1 MTSTPDLPQPE
12 ADASGPYALLGVQ
25 ADASF
30 EQVQSAKQERLAEVG
45 DDPLA
50 RARIEAAYDAVL
62 MERLKERQQGKV
74 STAARSASAR
84 EQTTTTTKTGA
95 GPSLPALPKLPSL
108 PSLPAAGR
116 LPRLSLP
123 ALSLLQGRDGLVV
136 LGGGAVLL
144 ALLLLVPATS
154 PELLLAL
161 GTLGTIA
168 MLQRRNRRFWPAVGW
183 SFALLVLG
191 LLLGGLLAGALSP
204 VLPLGLPLNPLQV
217 QSLPALLLL
226 IIGGLLIA

>member
-12 ADASGPYALLGVQ
+12 ADAHGPYALLGVQ

-45 DDPLA
+45 EDPLA

-84 EQTTTTTKTGA
+84 EQQTTTPKTGA
-95 GPSLPALPKLPSL
+95 GPSLPSLPRLPSL
-108 PSLPAAGR
+108 PSAGR
-116 LPRLSLP
+116 LPQVGLP
-123 ALSLLQGRDGLVV
+123 SLSLLQGRDALAV

-144 ALLLLVPATS
+144 ALLLLVPAVS
-154 PELLLAL
+154 PELLLSL
-161 GTLGTIA
+161 GTLGAIA

-191 LLLGGLLAGALSP
+191 LVLGGLLTGALSP

-226 IIGGLLIA
+226 VLGALLIA

>member
-84 EQTTTTTKTGA
+84 EQKTTTTKTGA

-226 IIGGLLIA
+226 IIGALLIA

>member
-1 MTSTPDLPQPE
+1 
-12 ADASGPYALLGVQ
+12 
-25 ADASF
+25 
-30 EQVQSAKQERLAEVG
+30 
-45 DDPLA
+45 
-50 RARIEAAYDAVL
+50 

-123 ALSLLQGRDGLVV
+123 AVSLLQGRDGLVV

-226 IIGGLLIA
+226 IIGALLIA

>member
-12 ADASGPYALLGVQ
+12 ADAPGPYALLGVQ

-30 EQVQSAKQERLAEVG
+30 EQVQSAKQGRLAEVG

-84 EQTTTTTKTGA
+84 EQQTPPPKTA
-95 GPSLPALPKLPSL
+95 NGPTLPALPRLPA
-108 PSLPAAGR
+108 LPAAGR

-123 ALSLLQGRDGLVV
+123 ALSLLQGRDALVV
-136 LGGGAVLL
+136 VGGGAGLL
-144 ALLLLVPATS
+144 ALLLLVPGTS

-161 GTLGTIA
+161 GTLGAIA

-191 LLLGGLLAGALSP
+191 LVLGGLLTGALSP
-204 VLPLGLPLNPLQV
+204 ALPLGLPLNPLQV

-226 IIGGLLIA
+226 MIGALLIA

>member
-12 ADASGPYALLGVQ
+12 ADANGPYALLGVQ

-30 EQVQSAKQERLAEVG
+30 EQVQSAKHDRLAEVG
-45 DDPLA
+45 EDPLA

-84 EQTTTTTKTGA
+84 EQQAATTKAGA
-95 GPSLPALPKLPSL
+95 GPTLPSLPKLPPL
-108 PSLPAAGR
+108 PSLPAAAR
-116 LPRLSLP
+116 LPQVSLP
-123 ALSLLQGRDGLVV
+123 ALSPLQGRDALVV
-136 LGGGAVLL
+136 LASGAVLL
-144 ALLLLVPATS
+144 GLLLLVPATS
-154 PELLLAL
+154 PELLLSL
-161 GTLGTIA
+161 GTLGAMA
-168 MLQRRNRRFWPAVGW
+168 MLQRRNRRFWAAVGW

-191 LLLGGLLAGALSP
+191 LVLGGLLAGALSP

-226 IIGGLLIA
+226 LLGALLIA

>member
-123 ALSLLQGRDGLVV
+123 ALSLLQGRDGLGV

-226 IIGGLLIA
+226 IIGALLIA

>member
-144 ALLLLVPATS
+144 ALLLLLPATS

-226 IIGGLLIA
+226 IIGALLIA

>member
-30 EQVQSAKQERLAEVG
+30 EQVQTAKQERLAEVG

-84 EQTTTTTKTGA
+84 EQQTTTAKIGA
-95 GPSLPALPKLPSL
+95 GPSLPSLPKLPSL

-123 ALSLLQGRDGLVV
+123 ALSLLQGPDALVV
-136 LGGGAVLL
+136 LAGGAVLL
-144 ALLLLVPATS
+144 GLLLLVPAAS
-154 PELLLAL
+154 PELMLSL
-161 GTLGTIA
+161 GTLGAIA

-183 SFALLVLG
+183 AFALLVLG
-191 LLLGGLLAGALSP
+191 LLLGALLTGALSP

-226 IIGGLLIA
+226 LLGALLIA

>member
-12 ADASGPYALLGVQ
+12 ADASGPYALLGVR

-84 EQTTTTTKTGA
+84 EQTTTTTKNGA
-95 GPSLPALPKLPSL
+95 GPSLPALSKLPSL

-116 LPRLSLP
+116 LPALSLP

-168 MLQRRNRRFWPAVGW
+168 MLQRRNRRFWSAVGW

-191 LLLGGLLAGALSP
+191 LVLGGLLTGALSP

-226 IIGGLLIA
+226 IIGALLIA

>member
-12 ADASGPYALLGVQ
+12 ADASGPYALLGVR

-30 EQVQSAKQERLAEVG
+30 EQVQSAKQKRLAEVG

-84 EQTTTTTKTGA
+84 EQKTTTTKTGA

-204 VLPLGLPLNPLQV
+204 VLPLGLPLNPLLV

-226 IIGGLLIA
+226 IIGALLIA

>member
-226 IIGGLLIA
+226 IIGALLIA